1 MIKCSI
7 CKKNIAV
14 VFITKI
20 INGKQIQQGLCISCA
35 KKQGIKPI
43 NDILEQTG
51 LSEEDLDKMN
61 SDIMDKMM
69 EGMDIEEMDELGESI
84 GDFADISSRQND
96 EAKEV
101 KNHLQFKKTGCYGKA
116 FNDCRI
122 RKNCTVRHLCGS
134 KRCRRYCC
142 FCNTHFCSTLCPDY
156 RQETCQRLSKSPY
169 V

>member
-1 MIKCSI
+1 MMIKCSI

-96 EAKEV
+96 EAPNPIMSLFNRFFPNPKSDQDDDKDNYDPEATFCPGLWMPTVISECGKTESAKKEPTET
-101 KNHLQFKKTGCYGKA
+101 KR
-116 FNDCRI
+116 RI
-122 RKNCTVRHLCGS
+122 R
-134 KRCRRYCC
+134 
-142 FCNTHFCSTLCPDY
+142 
-156 RQETCQRLSKSPY
+156 
-169 V
+169 

>member
-96 EAKEV
+96 EAP
-101 KNHLQFKKTGCYGKA
+101 NPIMSL
-116 FNDCRI
+116 FNRFPESQI
-122 RKNCTVRHLCGS
+122 GS
-134 KRCRRYCC
+134 G
-142 FCNTHFCSTLCPDY
+142 
-156 RQETCQRLSKSPY
+156 
-169 V
+169 

>member
-51 LSEEDLDKMN
+51 LSEEDLDRMN
-61 SDIMDKMM
+61 TDMMDKMLGDGELDDM
-69 EGMDIEEMDELGESI
+69 EDLDDSGEEI
-84 GDFADISSRQND
+84 GDFADISPQPEDGSQNSIMGFINRFFPNQKGERD
-96 EAKEV
+96 DIQDHGAEA
-101 KNHLQFKKTGCYGKA
+101 
-116 FNDCRI
+116 
-122 RKNCTVRHLCGS
+122 
-134 KRCRRYCC
+134 
-142 FCNTHFCSTLCPDY
+142 
-156 RQETCQRLSKSPY
+156 
-169 V
+169 